1 MKFRRYQLTKESV
14 AIVYRDQPWIFRDHL
29 SSAAK
34 VFHDG
39 DWLRLVDGSNK
50 VIGYGIYDAEGA
62 IAIRIVRRGEA
73 KPDAPWLREKLA
85 TALAKR
91 APLTK
96 RTDGLRLVHGESDGL
111 PGVVV
116 DRFGDTLVAQS
127 YTRGADAMTRLAAI
141 AFANELRI
149 PNVLLRPA
157 HRRKGE
163 ETPAR
168 TLRGTAPDIAHF
180 TEDGIAYAVDL
191 AGGQKSGTYLDLR
204 GLRHAISTNLASASP
219 AADPSAP
226 SIATVAAK
234 TAKRAAAK
242 QAQRVAAATP
252 PSEVAGT
259 TRKPAAPAAPS
270 RSAPR
275 PTRPPIVASFKDAR
289 VLNLFAYSGML
300 GRAAEAA
307 GASSITHVDSSE
319 RALAFAQSHHA
330 VDAAKHAY
338 VTADIF
344 HWLPAVAAGELYDL
358 VIVDP
363 PSMTSNKAQVPA
375 VLAGYKKLY
384 RAASPHVKSGG
395 FLVAA
400 CCTSRVERAEF
411 HTTVEST
418 LGPGF
423 EHVLDVPP
431 ELDHPVAFPQADYL
445 KIEIWRRR

>member
-1 MKFRRYQLTKESV
+1 MKFRRYQLTKEAV

-39 DWLRLVDGSNK
+39 DWLRLVDGENK

-62 IAIRIVRRGEA
+62 IAIRIVRRGET
-73 KPDAPWLREKLA
+73 KPDAAWLRA
-85 TALAKR
+85 TLTVSLAKR
-91 APLTK
+91 APLVK
-96 RTDGLRLVHGESDGL
+96 RTNGIRLVHGESDGV

-127 YTRGADAMTRLAAI
+127 YTRGADSITRFAAI
-141 AFANELRI
+141 ALANELRV

-163 ETPAR
+163 EVPTR
-168 TLRGTAPDIAHF
+168 VLRGSAADIARF
-180 TEDGIAYAVDL
+180 TEDGVEYAVDL
-191 AGGQKSGTYLDLR
+191 ARGQKSGTYLDLR
-204 GLRHAISTNLASASP
+204 GLRRAIATTLATATP
-219 AADPSAP
+219 APDPAAP
-226 SIATVAAK
+226 SIATIAENQ
-234 TAKRAAAK
+234 AKRAAK
-242 QAQRVAAATP
+242 ATP
-252 PSEVAGT
+252 PSPAVGS
-259 TRKPAAPAAPS
+259 TRSPSSRPAS
-270 RSAPR
+270 S
-275 PTRPPIVASFKDAR
+275 TRPPVEASFVGAR

-300 GRAAEAA
+300 GRAAEQA
-307 GASSITHVDSSE
+307 GAASITHVDASE
-319 RALAFAQSHHA
+319 SALAFAKAHHVA
-330 VDAAKHAY
+330 DAGKHVF

-344 HWLPAVAAGELYDL
+344 QWLPALALGELYDL

-363 PSMTSNKAQVPA
+363 PSMTSNKQQVPA

-384 RAASPHVKSGG
+384 RAVIPHVKPGG

-400 CCTSRVERAEF
+400 CCTSRVERHEF
-411 HTTVEST
+411 HATVAST
-418 LGPGF
+418 LGAGF

-431 ELDHPVAFPQADYL
+431 ELDHPATFAQSDYL

>member
-1 MKFRRYQLTKESV
+1 MRFRRYQLTKEAV

-39 DWLRLVDGSNK
+39 DRLRLVDGANK

-62 IAIRIVRRGEA
+62 IAIRILRRGDT
-73 KPDAPWLREKLA
+73 KPDAAWLRGALA
-85 TALAKR
+85 AALARREPLAKR
-91 APLTK
+91 TN
-96 RTDGLRLVHGESDGL
+96 GLRLVQGESDGI
-111 PGVVV
+111 PAVVV
-116 DRFGDTLVAQS
+116 DRFGDTLVVQS
-127 YTRGADAMTRLAAI
+127 YARGADAMARFAALAI
-141 AFANELRI
+141 ANELRI

-163 ETPAR
+163 DSPQR
-168 TLRGTAPDIAHF
+168 VLRGAPPDVARF
-180 TEDGIAYAVDL
+180 TEDGIEYAVDL

-204 GLRHAISTNLASASP
+204 GLRRALASHLATATP
-219 AADPSAP
+219 APDPSAP
-226 SIATVAAK
+226 SIAAVAEK
-234 TAKRAAAK
+234 QSKRAAK
-242 QAQRVAAATP
+242 ATP
-252 PSEVAGT
+252 PSASVGS
-259 TRKPAAPAAPS
+259 TRTPSAAPS
-270 RSAPR
+270 SAR
-275 PTRPPIVASFKDAR
+275 PAIDASFEGAR

-300 GRAAEAA
+300 GRAVEHA
-307 GASSITHVDSSE
+307 GAASITHVDASDS
-319 RALAFAQSHHA
+319 ALAFAREHHA
-330 VDAAKHAY
+330 KDASKHTY

-344 HWLPAVAAGELYDL
+344 HWLPSLPADEMFDL

-363 PSMTSNKAQVPA
+363 PSMTSNKQQVPA

-384 RAASPHVKSGG
+384 RAAMTHVKPGA

-400 CCTSRVERAEF
+400 CCTSRVERREF
-411 HTTVEST
+411 HATVAST

>member
-1 MKFRRYQLTKESV
+1 MKFRRYQLTKEAV

-39 DWLRLVDGSNK
+39 DRLKLVDGSNA
-50 VIGYGIYDAEGA
+50 VIGHGIYDAEGA
-62 IAIRIVRRGEA
+62 IAIRIVRRGDA
-73 KPDAPWLREKLA
+73 KPDATWVRETLR

-91 APLTK
+91 APLAK

-116 DRFGDTLVAQS
+116 DRFGDVLVAQS
-127 YTRGADAMTRLAAI
+127 YARGADAMTRFAAI
-141 AFANELRI
+141 ALANELRI
-149 PNVLLRPA
+149 ANVVLRPA

-163 ETPAR
+163 EPPQR
-168 TLRGTAPDIAHF
+168 VLRGTIPDIARF
-180 TEDGIAYAVDL
+180 TEDGITYAVDL

-204 GLRHAISTNLASASP
+204 GLRRAIATRFTSASP
-219 AADPSAP
+219 PSEPVAP
-226 SIATVAAK
+226 TIVAAAAK
-234 TAKRAAAK
+234 AAKRATAVRAAK
-242 QAQRVAAATP
+242 AVP
-252 PSEVAGT
+252 PSESVGT
-259 TRKPAAPAAPS
+259 TRSPTS
-270 RSAPR
+270 RASR
-275 PTRPPIVASFKDAR
+275 PTSPPIDISLANAR

-300 GRAAEAA
+300 GRAAEQA
-307 GASSITHVDSSE
+307 GATSITHVDASE
-319 RALAFAQSHHA
+319 SALAFARDHHA
-330 VDAAKHAY
+330 VDATKHAY

-344 HWLPAVAAGELYDL
+344 QWLPALAAEELYDL

-363 PSMTSNKAQVPA
+363 PSMTSIKAQVPA

-384 RAASPHVKSGG
+384 RAAAPHVKPGAL
-395 FLVAA
+395 LVAA

-411 HTTVEST
+411 HATVANT